1 MNGRQVNLKWFFWIL
16 GGTLFLAGLPGWY
29 DRFTNGLLHV
39 NFGTVVPWGL
49 WEAGYIYFVGLSA
62 GSFLISSLVY
72 VFHVHRFESIGRVA
86 VFTAVVTLI
95 LALLMVGAG
104 LGHLERFWHV
114 LVYGNFRSPMAVII
128 WLYSAYLLL
137 LLAELWF
144 LYRTDFVLGAAEP
157 GWRSRVYRVLSLGS
171 RDLSEAAQVR
181 DRRVVRV
188 LATIGVPLAIMFHGG
203 VGTLFGVVAARP
215 MWNTGLFPILFL
227 VSALTSGAA
236 LLAVVVTIFQDGWRR
251 NRDTVLELGRLMLGL
266 LLIEILFQISE
277 ILIAFYSDIPGH
289 TEGLR
294 LMIGGP
300 YWWVF
305 WGLQVGVG
313 TLIPVLLL
321 SLPTRFNPRLVSLAG
336 LCIAA
341 GFVGV
346 RLNIVIPGLA
356 TEEIPGISEAIAS
369 HRMTTD
375 YFPSLTEWLVAAG
388 IVGFGLL
395 LFGIG
400 ELLLPKGK
408 ETHHVPA

>member
-1 MNGRQVNLKWFFWIL
+1 MNGRQVKLKWFFWLL
-16 GGTLFLAGLPGWY
+16 GGLLFAAGIPGWY
-29 DRFTNGLLHV
+29 DRFTHGLLNV

-72 VFHVHRFESIGRVA
+72 VFHIHRFESIGRTA
-86 VFTAVVTLI
+86 VFTAIVTLV
-95 LALLMVGAG
+95 LALLMVGSG

-114 LVYGNFRSPMAVII
+114 FVYGNFRSPMAIII

-137 LLAELWF
+137 LLSELWF
-144 LYRTDFVLGAAEP
+144 LYRYDFVAGAIGT
-157 GWRSRVYRVLSLGS
+157 GWRAKVYRILSLGS
-171 RDLSEAAQVR
+171 RDLSESSRVR
-181 DRRVVRV
+181 DRNAVRV

-203 VGTLFGVVAARP
+203 VGTLFGVVKARP

-236 LLAVVVTIFQDGWRR
+236 LLTVVVTIFQDGWRR
-251 NRDTVLELGRLMLGL
+251 NRETILALARLMLGL
-266 LLIEILFQISE
+266 LLLEVLFQISE
-277 ILIAFYSDIPGH
+277 FLIAFYSDIPGH

-294 LMIGGP
+294 LMVGGP

-305 WGLQVGVG
+305 WGVQ
-313 TLIPVLLL
+313 VLLGTMVPL
-321 SLPTRFNPRLVSLAG
+321 LLLVLPTRFDPRLVSLAG
-336 LCIAA
+336 LCIAV

-356 TEEIPGISEAIAS
+356 TEEIPGLSEAIAS
-369 HRMTTD
+369 RRLTTD

-395 LFGIG
+395 FFGIG
-400 ELLLPKGK
+400 DLVLPREK
-408 ETHHVPA
+408 EISHVSA